1 MNKFHIRIGL
11 IALGIVIGI
20 WNFYILGIEWVAYQE
35 TKRSYSQTRALIQF
49 SQSVGDFVHES
60 QKERGLSAAYLGSN
74 GDIEFKSRLNKQR
87 LISDKKFLAL
97 LQRVK
102 TLSRYSLPE
111 NFHQSIQTSIEKQ
124 KQLED
129 IREHVNNLS
138 ISTSDEIDF
147 YTELNAN
154 FLGLLP
160 LSAKSAPTREIA
172 LRLYDITLLVE
183 CTEKAAIERGTLA
196 SVFAAK
202 RFEPGMYEKVI
213 SVHAIHQ
220 SCKQSFLDKA
230 SNGEHSL
237 YNAYFSHKLFLDSH
251 HIYEQVLR
259 GDFSMGATQW
269 FNHMTVN
276 IDQLKMLNEK
286 FDQMLEEDLSQLEEK
301 TLLKHEIFL
310 VGSFAYGFFMLL
322 GAIYLVQQMFAM
334 INTLR
339 ISSVVFDSNE
349 GVLVA
354 DINGKIIR
362 VNSAFEKISG
372 YSESEVLGRTPA
384 LFKSGLNNSQF
395 YHDMWFSLIHKGF
408 WNGELYNRRKNGE
421 MYPEYLSISAVR
433 DEYQKITH
441 YVGIFSDITAKKENE
456 ERIYRLAFYDPLT
469 QLPNR
474 RLLFERLEHAL
485 IKNER
490 NKTYSMVAFIDLDNF
505 KIVNDTKGHL
515 VGDELLKEAGKR
527 LLEVTRAED
536 TVARLGG
543 DEFVILIEDL
553 GSSREQ
559 AFQIASK
566 IGSKISLMLQK
577 PFEIYQ
583 ELFFVTGSI
592 GIAILHDYK
601 QTVNEILAQADTAM
615 YSAKESGKNTFR
627 FFDSALQQ
635 TMLKKLECEKI
646 LFNALEENQFQLFYQ
661 LQYNH
666 QNEVSGAEALIRW
679 FHPEKGI
686 ISPTEFIPI
695 AEENG
700 FITEI
705 GKWVIAEA
713 CKTLHEWSHDP
724 IQEKWTLSINISPKQ
739 FFDESFTTVLLD
751 NINAYAICPSRL
763 RLEVTES
770 LLINDIEK
778 IQTIMYRLKA
788 HGFTFSLDDFG
799 TGYSSLSYLNRFPF
813 DELKIDQ
820 SFIRNMENDPHASA
834 LVRAIITMA
843 EVLGLEIVA
852 EGVELSEQHTI
863 LQSIGGIHYQGYL
876 FSKPVSKNE
885 MQYVLSREHS
895 NV

>member
-11 IALGIVIGI
+11 IALGVVIGI

-74 GDIEFKSRLNKQR
+74 GDMQFKSSLEKQR

-97 LQRVK
+97 LQRVR

-111 NFHQSIQTSIEKQ
+111 NFHQSIKTSIEKQ
-124 KQLED
+124 RQLGD
-129 IREHVNNLS
+129 IREHVINRT
-138 ISTSDEIDF
+138 ISASEEIDF

-172 LRLYDITLLVE
+172 LRLYDNTLLVE

-196 SVFAAK
+196 NVFAAK
-202 RFEPGMYEKVI
+202 RFDPGMYEKAI

-220 SCKQSFLDKA
+220 NCKQSFFDKA
-230 SNGEHSL
+230 SNNERTL
-237 YNAYFSHKLFLDSH
+237 YNAFFSHTLFQDTH
-251 HIYEQVLR
+251 RIYEQALS
-259 GDFSMGATQW
+259 GNFSMGATKW

-276 IDQLKMLNEK
+276 IDHLKTLHEK
-286 FDQMLEEDLSQLEEK
+286 FDQLLEEDLSQLEKK

-310 VGSFAYGFFMLL
+310 VGSFTYGFFMLM

-362 VNSAFEKISG
+362 VNPAFESISG
-372 YSESEVLGRTPA
+372 YSEAEVLGLTPA
-384 LFKSGLNNSQF
+384 LLKSGLNNSQF
-395 YHDMWFSLIHKGF
+395 YKDMWDSLINKGF
-408 WNGELYNRRKNGE
+408 WNGEIYNRRKNGE
-421 MYPEYLSISAVR
+421 IYPEYLSISAVR
-433 DEYQKITH
+433 DEYRKITH

-474 RLLFERLEHAL
+474 RLLIERLEHTL
-485 IKNER
+485 KKNER
-490 NKTYSMVAFIDLDNF
+490 NQTYSMVAFIDLDNF
-505 KIVNDTKGHL
+505 KVVNDTKGHI
-515 VGDELLKEAGKR
+515 VGDELLSEAANR
-527 LLEVTRAED
+527 LLEATRAED
-536 TVARLGG
+536 TVSRLGG
-543 DEFVILIEDL
+543 DEFVVLIEDL

-559 AFQIASK
+559 AFQIASMVGNK
-566 IGSKISLMLQK
+566 LSLSLQR
-577 PFEIYQ
+577 PFEIHQ

-592 GIAILHDYK
+592 GIAILYDYN
-601 QTVNEILAQADTAM
+601 QSVNNILAQADTAM

-635 TMLKKLECEKI
+635 KMLQKLECEKA
-646 LFNALEENQFQLFYQ
+646 LFIALEEKQFQLFYQ
-661 LQYNH
+661 LQYNN
-666 QNEVSGAEALIRW
+666 QKMVCGAEALIRW
-679 FHPEKGI
+679 FHPEKGMV
-686 ISPTEFIPI
+686 SPIHFIPT

-700 FITEI
+700 FIIEI
-705 GKWVIAEA
+705 GKWIINEA
-713 CKTLHEWSHDP
+713 CRTLQVWSLDP
-724 IQEKWTLSINISPKQ
+724 VRKKWTLSINISPKQ
-739 FFDESFTTVLLD
+739 FLDESFV
-751 NINAYAICPSRL
+751 NILIENIDIYAISPSLL

-770 LLINDIEK
+770 LLINDIDK
-778 IQTIMYRLKA
+778 IQSIMHRLKSY
-788 HGFTFSLDDFG
+788 GFIFSLDDFG
-799 TGYSSLSYLNRFPF
+799 TGYSSLSYLNNFPF

-820 SFIRNMENDPHASA
+820 SFIRNMKDDPHASA

-843 EVLGLEIVA
+843 EVLGMEIVA
-852 EGVELSEQHTI
+852 EGVETTEQYKI
-863 LQSIGGIHYQGYL
+863 LQSIGCVHYQGFL
-876 FSKPVSKNE
+876 FSKPVSQDEIPYGE
-885 MQYVLSREHS
+885 MDT
-895 NV
+895 

>member
-11 IALGIVIGI
+11 IALGVVIGI
-20 WNFYILGIEWVAYQE
+20 WNFYILGIEWIAYQE

-49 SQSVGDFVHES
+49 SQSIGDFVHES

-74 GDIEFKSRLNKQR
+74 GDIEFKSRLKKQR
-87 LISDKKFLAL
+87 LLSDKKFLAL
-97 LQRVK
+97 LQRVR
-102 TLSRYSLPE
+102 TLSRYSLPAT
-111 NFHQSIQTSIEKQ
+111 FHQSIQMSIEKQ
-124 KQLED
+124 KQLGD
-129 IREHVNNLS
+129 IRERVINLE
-138 ISTSDEIDF
+138 ISASEEIDF

-160 LSAKSAPTREIA
+160 LSAKLAPTREIA
-172 LRLYDITLLVE
+172 LRLYDNTLLVE

-196 SVFAAK
+196 NIFAAK

-220 SCKQSFLDKA
+220 SCKQSFIDKA
-230 SNGEHSL
+230 SNNERNL
-237 YNAYFSHKLFLDSH
+237 YNSYFSHTLFQDSH
-251 HIYEQVLR
+251 RIYEQVLS
-259 GDFSMGATQW
+259 GDFSMGATKW

-276 IDQLKMLNEK
+276 IDQLKTLHER
-286 FDQMLEEDLSQLEEK
+286 FDQLLEEDLSRLEKK

-310 VGSFAYGFFMLL
+310 VGSFGYGFFMLL

-354 DINGKIIR
+354 DINGKIMR
-362 VNSAFEKISG
+362 VNPAFEKISG
-372 YSESEVLGRTPA
+372 YSESEVLGLTPA
-384 LFKSGLNNSQF
+384 LLKSGLNDSQF
-395 YHDMWFSLIHKGF
+395 YKDMWDSLINKGF
-408 WNGELYNRRKNGE
+408 WNGEIYNRRKNGE
-421 MYPEYLSISAVR
+421 IYPEYLSISAVR
-433 DEYQKITH
+433 DEYRKITH

-456 ERIYRLAFYDPLT
+456 ERINRLAFYDPLT

-485 IKNER
+485 VKNER

-515 VGDELLKEAGKR
+515 VGDDLLKEAGNR
-527 LLEVTRAED
+527 LLEAIRAED

-559 AFQIASK
+559 AFKIASD
-566 IGSKISLMLQK
+566 IGSKISLLLQK
-577 PFEIYQ
+577 PFEIHE

-592 GIAILHDYK
+592 GIAILDNYT

-615 YSAKESGKNTFR
+615 YSAKESGKHTFR

-635 TMLKKLECEKI
+635 KMLKKLECEKT

-661 LQYNH
+661 FQYNH
-666 QNEVSGAEALIRW
+666 QNEISGAEALIRW
-679 FHPEKGI
+679 FHPERGI
-686 ISPTEFIPI
+686 VSPTEFIPI
-695 AEENG
+695 VEENG

-705 GKWVIAEA
+705 GKWIIAEA
-713 CKTLHEWSHDP
+713 CRTLHEWSHDP
-724 IQEKWTLSINISPKQ
+724 IRKKWTLSINISPKQ
-739 FFDESFTTVLLD
+739 FLDESFTRVLLD
-751 NINAYAICPSRL
+751 NVNRYALPPSLL

-778 IQTIMYRLKA
+778 IQDIMYHLKS

-799 TGYSSLSYLNRFPF
+799 TGYSSLSYLNSFPF

-852 EGVELSEQHTI
+852 EGVELAEQHTI

-885 MQYVLSREHS
+885 MQYVRSHES
-895 NV
+895 SDV

>member
-11 IALGIVIGI
+11 ILLGVVIGI
-20 WNFYILGIEWVAYQE
+20 WNFYILGIEWVAYHE

-74 GDIEFKSRLNKQR
+74 GDMQFKSSLMKQR

-97 LQRVK
+97 LQRIR

-111 NFHQSIQTSIEKQ
+111 KFHQSIKTSIDKQ
-124 KQLED
+124 RHLGD
-129 IREHVNNLS
+129 IREQVINLT
-138 ISTSDEIDF
+138 ISASEEIDF

-172 LRLYDITLLVE
+172 LRLYDNTLLVE

-196 SVFAAK
+196 NVFAAK
-202 RFEPGMYEKVI
+202 RFDPGMYEKAI

-220 SCKQSFLDKA
+220 SCKQSFFDKA
-230 SNGEHSL
+230 SNNERML
-237 YNAYFSHKLFLDSH
+237 YNAFFSHKLFQDSH
-251 HIYEQVLR
+251 RIYEQALS
-259 GDFSMGATQW
+259 GNFSMGATKW

-276 IDQLKMLNEK
+276 IDHLKTLHEK
-286 FDQMLEEDLSQLEEK
+286 FDQLLEEDLSQLEKK

-310 VGSFAYGFFMLL
+310 VGSFTYGFFMLL

-362 VNSAFEKISG
+362 VNPAFEAISG
-372 YSESEVLGRTPA
+372 YSESEVLGLTPA
-384 LFKSGLNNSQF
+384 LLKSGLNNNQF
-395 YHDMWFSLIHKGF
+395 YKDMWSSLINKGF
-408 WNGELYNRRKNGE
+408 WNGEIYNRRKNGE
-421 MYPEYLSISAVR
+421 IYPEYLSISAVR
-433 DEYQKITH
+433 DEYRKITH

-474 RLLFERLEHAL
+474 RLLLERLEHAL
-485 IKNER
+485 LKNER
-490 NKTYSMVAFIDLDNF
+490 NQTYSMVAFIDLDNF

-515 VGDELLKEAGKR
+515 VGDDLLKEAGNR
-527 LLEVTRAED
+527 LLEATRAED

-553 GSSREQ
+553 GSSRDH
-559 AFQIASK
+559 AFKIASD
-566 IGSKISLMLQK
+566 IGSKISLSLQK
-577 PFEIYQ
+577 PFEIHE
-583 ELFFVTGSI
+583 ELFFITGSI

-635 TMLKKLECEKI
+635 KMLKKLECEKV

-679 FHPEKGI
+679 FHPERGI

-705 GKWVIAEA
+705 GKWIIAEA
-713 CKTLHEWSHDP
+713 CRTLQEWSHDSH
-724 IQEKWTLSINISPKQ
+724 QKNWTLSINISPKQ
-739 FFDESFTTVLLD
+739 FLDESFTTVLLE
-751 NINAYAICPSRL
+751 NVNTYAVSPSRL

-778 IQTIMYRLKA
+778 IQNIMHRLKS

-799 TGYSSLSYLNRFPF
+799 TGYSSLSYLNSFPF

-820 SFIRNMENDPHASA
+820 SFIRNMNNDSHASS

-876 FSKPVSKNE
+876 FSKPLSKDDMHAMLLNN
-885 MQYVLSREHS
+885 HS
-895 NV
+895 DL